1 MELTERCNNTC
12 IHCYINQPESDPI
25 LKSREMDTAY
35 IKAILQ
41 QAADM
46 GCLSVRFSGGEPL
59 LREDFEELYTFTR
72 RLGIRVVL
80 FTNATLINED
90 LCVLFKRM
98 PPGRPISVSV
108 YGMHADSYDAVAARR
123 GAFDEFWHGINL
135 LQEYDIPFIVKQSL
149 LPQNKD
155 ELDEFEV
162 FASQIPYME
171 HPPAYSMNFDLR
183 GRRDN
188 PVKNQTIESL
198 RLSPA
203 ETVAML
209 SREPKKYIKEMR
221 QFAEKFMGPHGDR
234 LFSCGAGLGT
244 CVDTYGKAQMCMLL
258 RHPDTV
264 YPLDAD
270 LHHERH
276 PETTLSPVE
285 YALKVIFPEC
295 RRMRSH
301 NPVYLKR
308 CAQCFLQSLCEQCP
322 AKSWEEHGTLDTPV
336 EYLCEVAHAQARYLG
351 LVKENEKAWLLP
363 KTIWRG
369 RLKTFST
376 RSTI

>member
-12 IHCYINQPESDPI
+12 IHCYINQPENDPI

-59 LREDFEELYTFTR
+59 LREDFEDLYIFAR
-72 RLGIRVVL
+72 RLGMRVVL

-90 LCVLFKRM
+90 LCALFKRM

-135 LQEYDIPFIVKQSL
+135 LKEYDIPFIVKQSL

-162 FASQIPYME
+162 FASQMPYME

-183 GRRDN
+183 ARRDN
-188 PVKNQTIESL
+188 PSKNRLIKQL
-198 RLSPA
+198 RLSPD
-203 ETVAML
+203 ETVAIHTRD
-209 SREPKKYIKEMR
+209 SDKYINEMR
-221 QFAEKFMGPHGDR
+221 QFADKFMGPQGDR

-244 CVDTYGKAQMCMLL
+244 CVDAYGNAQMCLLL

-270 LHHERH
+270 LHHAKH
-276 PETTLSPVE
+276 PEITLSPLE
-285 YALKVIFPEC
+285 YALKVFFPEV

-301 NPVYLKR
+301 NPAYLKR
-308 CAQCFLQSLCEQCP
+308 CAQCFLKGLCEQCP
-322 AKSWEEHGTLDTPV
+322 AKSWEEH
-336 EYLCEVAHAQARYLG
+336 
-351 LVKENEKAWLLP
+351 
-363 KTIWRG
+363 
-369 RLKTFST
+369 
-376 RSTI
+376 